1 MSRELHIITERPKTE
16 RIPSV
21 LKIGQTEVRFSSGV
35 GFGLGF
41 LSPMI
46 GERDGAREGG
56 TEGERGRDT
65 QRQREGGREILTAEE
80 KNFFFCPARVR
91 GWQNGGREGEREM
104 DEGTRGGG
112 GERES
117 EGEGGREILTAEEK
131 KNSSSAPR
139 EIEGGGR
146 EGGRG
151 RETKTEREGGGRE
164 GGKGERG
171 MKGPG
176 GERQR
181 QRER

>member
-1 MSRELHIITERPKTE
+1 MSRELHIITERTKTE

-21 LKIGQTEVRFSSGV
+21 LKTGQTEVRFSSGV

-80 KNFFFCPARVR
+80 KKFLLPPCESERVAEWRAR
-91 GWQNGGREGEREM
+91 GGER
-104 DEGTRGGG
+104 DGRRDRGG

-164 GGKGERG
+164 GGKGEREG
-171 MKGPG
+171 
-176 GERQR
+176 
-181 QRER
+181 